1 MIKRASLNFRKVF
14 FLNKKNQG
22 IQIIQSLNSL
32 ANDSKN
38 IVFAIS
44 KDSITEMNQLY
55 KHNGPNIGLAAEE
68 GFFFK
73 TQNTSSWQE
82 FD

>member
-1 MIKRASLNFRKVF
+1 
-14 FLNKKNQG
+14 
-22 IQIIQSLNSL
+22 
-32 ANDSKN
+32 
-38 IVFAIS
+38 
-44 KDSITEMNQLY
+44 MNQLY